1 MSALAGVRVVEMG
14 LWVAGPAAGGI
25 LADWGAEVVKVEMP
39 GGDPMRKLFTALSG
53 SKESRCPP
61 FDMYNRG
68 KKSIALDVNTPEGRT
83 LMERLL
89 ATADVFITNMRPQ
102 FLERAG
108 LDPATLQ
115 ARFPRLVYASLTAY
129 GLEGPD
135 RDAPGY
141 DMAAFSGRS
150 GMAERATPAGG
161 QPPIF
166 PGGMGDNISAMSLV
180 SGICAALFH
189 RQRSGRGQLVVTS
202 LLRTGIYSIGMDV
215 SSRIGL
221 GRAASPPPRT
231 KPQNPLMNLYCAG
244 DGKWFWLVG
253 AESERHWPGIAGAIG
268 RADLIKDERFATP
281 RDRRRNA
288 PLLVAEI
295 DAALTAKSRAEWAEV
310 FRAQDVWWAPVNSID
325 EVIADPQAIA
335 AGAFVRVP
343 ESAGGAAPEQ
353 FNGVNSPVDF
363 SATPAGPAGAPPA
376 VGADA
381 DARLASLGYA
391 EADIQRLRDSK
402 VLSCPAM
409 LRCLAVPPT
418 PPARPVP
425 SARPAPPA
433 RATSS
438 RCAACSPL
446 PAARR

>member
-1 MSALAGVRVVEMG
+1 MAQETAAQHAGGALAGVRVVEMG

-39 GGDPMRKLFTALSG
+39 GGDPMRKLFSALSG
-53 SKESRCPP
+53 SREARCPP
-61 FDMYNRG
+61 FDLYNRG
-68 KKSIALDVNTPEGRT
+68 KRSLALDVNAPEGRV

-102 FLERAG
+102 FLERVG
-108 LDPATLQ
+108 LDPDTLRR
-115 ARFPRLVYASLTAY
+115 RFPRLVYASLTAY

-150 GMAERATPAGG
+150 GLAERATPEGG
-161 QPPIF
+161 QPPIL
-166 PGGMGDNISAMSLV
+166 PGGLGDNVSALSLV

-189 RQRSGRGQLVVTS
+189 RERTGQGQLVATS
-202 LLRTGIYSIGMDV
+202 LLRTGIYAIGMDV

-231 KPQNPLMNLYCAG
+231 KPQNPLMNLYRSG

-253 AESERHWPGIAGAIG
+253 AESERHWPVITQALGLAH
-268 RADLIKDERFATP
+268 LVEDERFKTP

-288 PLLVAEI
+288 PELVAAI
-295 DAALTAKSRAEWAEV
+295 DAALATRSRAEWAGI

-343 ESAGGAAPEQ
+343 EAAGGAAPEAA
-353 FNGVNSPVDF
+353 NGVATPVDF

-381 DARLASLGYA
+381 DALLRSLGYA
-391 EADIQRLRDSK
+391 DDELQRLRDAK
-402 VLSCPAM
+402 VLP
-409 LRCLAVPPT
+409 
-418 PPARPVP
+418 
-425 SARPAPPA
+425 
-433 RATSS
+433 
-438 RCAACSPL
+438 
-446 PAARR
+446 